1 MAEGSRAYRVEVRV
15 FGGTGLFLVPW
26 TVLYA
31 ISARER
37 AGALLL
43 AGCAVALLALATYF
57 EVQSRRV
64 DSRPSDVDVAPEVD
78 VVPVHAHPPDISVW
92 PLVLAAAATLLGFG
106 LAFTVWVAIPAGLL
120 LAVGLIGYAREG

>member
-1 MAEGSRAYRVEVRV
+1 MARGSAAYRTEVRV

-31 ISARER
+31 VSSHER

-43 AGCAVALLALATYF
+43 AGCAVALLALAGYF

-64 DSRPSDVDVAPEVD
+64 DSRPSDHDLPPEAKPVR
-78 VVPVHAHPPDISVW
+78 VPAHPPDVSVW
-92 PLVLAAAATLLGFG
+92 PLVMAAAATLLGLG

-120 LAVGLIGYAREG
+120 LAVGVLGYAREG